1 MNPRHEG
8 EDDEAGQASLRLLEP
23 SMPLDA
29 FTNIFAGNPLD
40 RASDRR
46 SDAAFMAER
55 FASDAAFVLPMWNG
69 APFVEDGGSAGV
81 RLAYVPPALANEVAP
96 TDEQRLFLGFWAESP
111 VFALDLD
118 GSADPAA
125 GPLAG
130 LGRFEDLRGLA
141 IRLPTPEAAIA
152 ATAKGVFEWR
162 RRHRHCSVCGQPSEV
177 ADAGWKRVCPACKAE
192 HFPRTDPVAIMLAAC
207 GERCLLGRQA
217 VWPKGMW
224 SALAGFIEPGE
235 TIEEGCARE
244 LKEEAGLV
252 ARSVRYHSTQPWPYP
267 SSLMIGLIAEV
278 EDGEAS
284 PSDTE
289 LEAVRWFTRTEAR
302 DLLDGKVDGAF
313 CPPKLA
319 IAHQLIKA
327 WVEGF

>member
-1 MNPRHEG
+1 
-8 EDDEAGQASLRLLEP
+8 
-23 SMPLDA
+23 MPETAAPTSAA

-46 SDAAFMAER
+46 GDAAWIAGQL
-55 FASDAAFVLPMWNG
+55 AADTTLALPLWNG
-69 APFVEDGGSAGV
+69 APFIEDDGEGSV
-81 RLAYVPPALANEVAP
+81 RLAYIPPGLAAELAAGA
-96 TDEQRLFLGFWAESP
+96 ERLLFLGLWKAAA
-111 VFALDLD
+111 VFAVDLE
-118 GSADPAA
+118 GAADPGA

-141 IRLPTPEAAIA
+141 LRLPGREAAIA

-162 RRHRHCSVCGQPSEV
+162 RRHRHCSACGQPSEV
-177 ADAGWKRVCPACKAE
+177 ADAGWKRLCPACHAE
-192 HFPRTDPVAIMLAAC
+192 HFPRTDPVAIMLPTQNGHGA

-244 LKEEAGLV
+244 LKEEAGLI
-252 ARSVRYHSTQPWPYP
+252 ATRVRYHSTQPWPYP

-278 EDGEAS
+278 AEGEAA
-284 PSDTE
+284 PCDTE
-289 LEAVRWFTRTEAR
+289 LEAVRWFTREEAR
-302 DLLDGKVDGAF
+302 QLLAGRIEGAF
-313 CPPKLA
+313 APPPLA

>member
-1 MNPRHEG
+1 M
-8 EDDEAGQASLRLLEP
+8 S
-23 SMPLDA
+23 LDA

-46 SDAAFMAER
+46 SDDAWIADQLAAP
-55 FASDAAFVLPMWNG
+55 DTLVLPMWNG
-69 APFVEDGGSAGV
+69 APLVEDGGSTGV
-81 RLAYVPPALANEVAP
+81 RLAYVPAGLAEEISAGA
-96 TDEQRLFLGFWAESP
+96 EHRLFLGLWKATA
-111 VFALDLD
+111 VFGLDID

-125 GPLAG
+125 GPLDG
-130 LGRFEDLRGLA
+130 VGRFEDLRGLA
-141 IRLPTPEAAIA
+141 LRLPATEAAIA

-162 RRHRHCSVCGQPSEV
+162 RRHRHCSVCGQPSDV
-177 ADAGWKRVCPACKAE
+177 ADAGWKRVCPARKAE
-192 HFPRTDPVAIMLAAC
+192 HFPRTDPVAIMLPAC

-244 LKEEAGLV
+244 LKEEAGLE
-252 ARSVRYHSTQPWPYP
+252 ATRIRYHSTQPWPYP

-278 EDGEAS
+278 AEGDAS

-289 LEAVRWFTRTEAR
+289 LEAVRWFTREEAR
-302 DLLDGKVDGAF
+302 ALLDGKVEGAS
-313 CPPKLA
+313 CPPRLA

-327 WVEGF
+327 WVEGFSA

>member
-1 MNPRHEG
+1 
-8 EDDEAGQASLRLLEP
+8 
-23 SMPLDA
+23 MPLSA
-29 FTNIFAGNPLD
+29 HTNIFAGNPLD

-46 SDAAFMAER
+46 SDAAWVEAQLG
-55 FASDAAFVLPMWNG
+55 APTTLALPMWNG
-69 APFVEDGGSAGV
+69 APFVEDGGATGV
-81 RLAYVPPALANEVAP
+81 RLAYIPPSLAQEVAAG
-96 TDEQRLFLGFWAESP
+96 TERLLFLGLWKDTA
-111 VFALDLD
+111 VFAVDVE
-118 GSADPAA
+118 GSADPAG
-125 GPLAG
+125 GPLSG

-141 IRLPTPEAAIA
+141 LRLPASEAAIA

-177 ADAGWKRVCPACKAE
+177 ADAGWRRKCPACGGE
-192 HFPRTDPVAIMLAAC
+192 HFPRTDPVAIMLPAC

-244 LKEEAGLV
+244 LMEEAGLT
-252 ARSVRYHSTQPWPYP
+252 ATAVRYHSTQPWPYP

-278 EDGEAS
+278 AEGEAS

-289 LEAVRWFTRTEAR
+289 LEAVRWFTRNEANA
-302 DLLDGKVDGAF
+302 LIAGTLEGAF
-313 CPPKLA
+313 CPPKMA
-319 IAHQLIKA
+319 IAHHLIKA
-327 WVEGF
+327 WAEGF

>member
-1 MNPRHEG
+1 M
-8 EDDEAGQASLRLLEP
+8 ALT
-23 SMPLDA
+23 A

-46 SDAAFMAER
+46 SDAAWLAAQLDS
-55 FASDAAFVLPMWNG
+55 ASALALPLWNG
-69 APFVEDGGSAGV
+69 APFVEDDGSGGV
-81 RLAYVPPALANEVAP
+81 RLAYIPPALAREVAMG
-96 TDEQRLFLGFWAESP
+96 DERLLFLGLWKETA
-111 VFALDLD
+111 VFAVDLE

-125 GPLAG
+125 GPLRG

-141 IRLPTPEAAIA
+141 LRLPPTEAAIA

-162 RRHRHCSVCGQPSEV
+162 RRHRHCSACGQPSDV
-177 ADAGWKRVCPACKAE
+177 ADGGWKRVCPACGVE
-192 HFPRTDPVAIMLAAC
+192 HFPRTDPVAIMLAVN

-224 SALAGFIEPGE
+224 SALAGFLEPGE

-244 LKEEAGLV
+244 LKEEAGLE
-252 ARSVRYHSTQPWPYP
+252 ALRVRYHSTQPWPYP

-278 EDGEAS
+278 AEGEAA
-284 PSDTE
+284 PNDTE
-289 LEAVRWFTRTEAR
+289 LEAVRWFTRAEAAQ
-302 DLLDGKVDGAF
+302 LLAGKLDGAF
-313 CPPKLA
+313 APPPLA
-319 IAHQLIKA
+319 IAHQLLKA